1 MTLAAAQLTFIVAV
15 DRTDP
20 IVGCQVTTLLLHFFL
35 LSAFAWMVVEGYN
48 LFATFVIIF
57 QQKHEYTW
65 AKYLT
70 FGYGV
75 PAMIATVTACVRWDL
90 YAQDG
95 VCWLPRQDGTLWAFV
110 GPLIAALV
118 VNVFIF
124 IKVMRSIISVQRRG
138 RRMSESSIA
147 NPSASATELKQA
159 LRATA
164 TFFSV
169 LGLTWVLGIFLL
181 LDLGD
186 DGSVTLQYLF
196 AILNGLQV
204 RGRAHV
210 AN

>member
-1 MTLAAAQLTFIVAV
+1 M

-35 LSAFAWMVVEGYN
+35 LSAFTWMVIEGYN
-48 LFATFVIIF
+48 LYATFVIIF
-57 QQKHEYTW
+57 QQRREYTW
-65 AKYLT
+65 VRYLI

-75 PAMIATVTACVRWDL
+75 PAIIATMTAGVRWDM

-95 VCWLPRQDGTLWAFV
+95 ICWLPRQNGTLWAFV
-110 GPLIAALV
+110 GPLIAALA

-138 RRMSESSIA
+138 RHMSKGSIGD
-147 NPSASATELKQA
+147 PSASSTELKQA

-186 DGSVTLQYLF
+186 EGSVTLQYLF

-204 RGRAHV
+204 RADDLIISCLP
-210 AN
+210 